1 MKKSTIYF
9 ITNILII
16 LISIWQ
22 INIINHLSKNRI
34 IEYSTMLASKFTKY
48 VINSAY
54 IQEDFD
60 ITKEKIYEMIQD
72 NDGDIKTIIYDATAV
87 NNLLN
92 SITDRVYKTFNSL
105 ETGKINELMLNE
117 NIVTN
122 KKHEYKDG
130 IILEV
135 PLGIITN
142 NYLIMNLSPKIP
154 VRISLTGEF
163 ESEISTKVEEYG
175 INNALI
181 TINVDITVT
190 EQITMPFI
198 TERIKIENKIPISIN
213 LVNGKIPNYYLNGF
227 EKSSNIHQSS

>member
-48 VINSAY
+48 VINAAY

-227 EKSSNIHQSS
+227 EKSSNVYQSS

>member
-48 VINSAY
+48 VINAAY

-227 EKSSNIHQSS
+227 EKSSNIYQSS